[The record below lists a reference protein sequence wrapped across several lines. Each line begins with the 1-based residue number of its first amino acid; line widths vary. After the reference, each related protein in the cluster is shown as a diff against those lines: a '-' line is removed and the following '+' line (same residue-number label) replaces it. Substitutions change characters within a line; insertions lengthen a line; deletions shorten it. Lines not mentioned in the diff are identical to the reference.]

1 MPKKEKYAIKSLMNT
16 YEKVFDE
23 LVPAPKCELDYEDNF
38 QLLIAVVLSAQ
49 CTDKRVN
56 HVTKSLFKKYPNPEA
71 LAFANVKDVAKEIY
85 SLGFYNTKAKNIV
98 DLAKDLVE
106 KFNGQV
112 PCTIEELTSLSGVG
126 RKTASVVLSEG
137 FGVPAMAVDT
147 HVFRVANR
155 LGIGSEKSVIE
166 CEKALKKCFQKSSW
180 GKVHLQMVHFGRY
193 HCKAKNPSCNACKL
207 QKICLY
213 YNKKKD

>member
-1 MPKKEKYAIKSLMNT
+1 MNT

-23 LVPAPKCELDYEDNF
+23 IVGTPKCELNFDNNF
-38 QLLIAVVLSAQ
+38 ELLIAVVLSAQ

-56 HVTKSLFKKYPNPEA
+56 LVTKSLFKKYPNAKA
-71 LAFANVKDVAKEIY
+71 LAEAKVEDVAKEIY
-85 SLGFYNTKAKNIV
+85 SLGFYNSKAKNIV
-98 DLAKDLVE
+98 SLAKDLVE
-106 KFNGQV
+106 KFGGNV
-112 PCTIEELTSLSGVG
+112 PSTMQDLTSLSGVG
-126 RKTASVVLSEG
+126 RKTASVVLAEG
-137 FGVPAMAVDT
+137 FGKPAIAVDT

-155 LGIGSEKSVIE
+155 LGIGSEKSPYH
-166 CEKALKKCFQKSSW
+166 CEMALKKRFPKSSW

-193 HCKAKNPSCNACKL
+193 HCKAKNPSCNACKF

>member
-1 MPKKEKYAIKSLMNT
+1 MNT

-23 LVPAPKCELDYEDNF
+23 VVGAPKCELNYKNNF
-38 QLLIAVVLSAQ
+38 QLLVAVVLSAQ

-56 HVTKSLFKKYPNPEA
+56 QVTKLLFEKYPTANA
-71 LAFANVKDVAKEIY
+71 LANAKVEDVAKEIY
-85 SLGFYNTKAKNIV
+85 SLGFYNSKAKNIV
-98 DLAKDLVE
+98 ALAKDLVK
-106 KFNGQV
+106 KFNGEV
-112 PCTIEELTSLSGVG
+112 PSTMEDLTSLSGVG

-137 FGVPAMAVDT
+137 FGLPAVAVDT

-155 LGIGSEKSVIE
+155 LGIGSEKSVLE
-166 CEKALKKCFQKSSW
+166 CEKALKKRFPKSSW

-193 HCKAKNPSCNACKL
+193 FCKAKNPSCNACKF

>member
-1 MPKKEKYAIKSLMNT
+1 MNT

-23 LVPAPKCELDYEDNF
+23 VIGLPKCELNYENNF

-56 HVTKSLFKKYPNPEA
+56 MVTKTLFKKYPNPKA
-71 LAFANVKDVAKEIY
+71 LAEAKVEDVAKEIY
-85 SLGFYNTKAKNIV
+85 SLGFYNSKAKNIV
-98 DLAKDLVE
+98 SLSKDLVE
-106 KFNGQV
+106 KFGGNV
-112 PCTIEELTSLSGVG
+112 PSTMQDLTSLSGVG
-126 RKTASVVLSEG
+126 RKTASVVLAEG
-137 FGVPAMAVDT
+137 FNVPAVAVDT

-155 LGIGSEKSVIE
+155 LGIGSEKSPYD
-166 CEKALKKCFQKSSW
+166 CEIALKKRFPKSSW

-193 HCKAKNPSCNACKL
+193 HCKAQNPSCNACKF

>member
-1 MPKKEKYAIKSLMNT
+1 MNT

-56 HVTKSLFKKYPNPEA
+56 QVTKSLFKKYPNPEA

-98 DLAKDLVE
+98 ALAKDLVE

-112 PCTIEELTSLSGVG
+112 PCTIEHLTSLSGVG

-155 LGIGSEKSVIE
+155 LGIGSEKSPYH
-166 CEKALKKCFQKSSW
+166 CEEALKKRFPKSSW

-193 HCKAKNPSCNACKL
+193 HCKAKNPSCNACKF